1 MLSFNNLGN
10 LGRLANQMFQYASLK
25 GIARNREY
33 DFCIPPKE
41 FFGRN
46 DLNVRNSDMS
56 LYDVFDLE
64 NRNKVGAVRQGVF
77 QERTHMFDEDL
88 FEKCPDNVDLFGYFQ
103 TEKYFRHIENEIR
116 QDFSFKKDLL
126 KICRD
131 FIQEDT
137 ISLHIRR
144 GDYVHNPNHPLQSMG
159 YYKKA
164 LSKLPNL
171 PVIVFSDDPDWCR
184 EQDLFATDRFMIS
197 EDNSTDCD
205 LCLMSLCKY
214 HVIANSS
221 FSWWGAWLA
230 KSEKVF
236 APQNW
241 FGAQCAGKK
250 TDDLPFNNFVF
261 LG

>member
-159 YYKKA
+159 Y
-164 LSKLPNL
+164 
-171 PVIVFSDDPDWCR
+171 
-184 EQDLFATDRFMIS
+184 
-197 EDNSTDCD
+197 
-205 LCLMSLCKY
+205 
-214 HVIANSS
+214 
-221 FSWWGAWLA
+221 
-230 KSEKVF
+230 
-236 APQNW
+236 
-241 FGAQCAGKK
+241 
-250 TDDLPFNNFVF
+250 
-261 LG
+261 

>member
-10 LGRLANQMFQYASLK
+10 LGRLTNQMFQYASLK

-33 DFCIPPKE
+33 DFCIPPRE

-103 TEKYFRHIENEIR
+103 TEKYFRNIENEIR
-116 QDFSFKKDLL
+116 QDFSFKDLL
-126 KICRD
+126 KMCRD

-144 GDYVHNPNHPLQSMG
+144 GDYVHNPNHPLQSMS

-164 LSKLPNL
+164 LSKLP
-171 PVIVFSDDPDWCR
+171 I
-184 EQDLFATDRFMIS
+184 
-197 EDNSTDCD
+197 
-205 LCLMSLCKY
+205 
-214 HVIANSS
+214 
-221 FSWWGAWLA
+221 
-230 KSEKVF
+230 
-236 APQNW
+236 
-241 FGAQCAGKK
+241 
-250 TDDLPFNNFVF
+250 F
-261 LG
+261 L